1 VYSILPAFVSALFLG
16 FGIYALS
23 IKGVNRVSLSFF
35 FLCVTTAFWQ
45 GLWAV
50 LFQTS
55 DVVWANLL
63 VRAGYVLILYLPT
76 CFYLFLIEV
85 CDKGS
90 DRPYVVWSY
99 GLASLLVVS
108 LLSGNAFVAGEYRYF
123 FGYYPKAGL
132 LHPVHL
138 VQTALLA
145 ARCFWITYQRLKQS
159 GGREHAQIRLCLIG
173 FCIYTFA
180 ALDYLCNYGVEFYP
194 PGVVFLV
201 ASVGCFAWA
210 IIRYDLLNPYSI
222 AASVAHEMRSPL
234 VAIKLLSD
242 ELGESLPALLA
253 AHRVAV
259 EQGLMPDAIGA
270 QTYARLEAIPQKI
283 ALAMRQSTA
292 TIDKF
297 LAVTREL
304 DVGSFSYHKI
314 DHCVAVALE
323 EYPFMGAER
332 DLIRYEKKAGFEF
345 HGSSD
350 LLVFVLFNLIKNA
363 LWAVRSA
370 RKGTIAISTYETEQC
385 YVLAFKDTAIGIDPD
400 VLPYVFE
407 EFFTTRR
414 NSGGTGVGLS
424 FCRQVM
430 QAFGGAIRC
439 LSEKGQHTTFLLEFP
454 RARP

>member
-1 VYSILPAFVSALFLG
+1 MYSILPAFVSALFLG

-23 IKGVNRVSLSFF
+23 IKGANRVSLSFF

-50 LFQTS
+50 LFQTN
-55 DVVWANLL
+55 DMVWANLL
-63 VRAGYVLILYLPT
+63 VRAGYLLILYLPT

-85 CDKGS
+85 CDKGR
-90 DRPYVVWSY
+90 DRRYIFWSY
-99 GLASLLVVS
+99 GLASLLVVA
-108 LLSGNAFVAGEYRYF
+108 LLSGNTFVAGEYHYF

-138 VQTALLA
+138 LQTAVLA
-145 ARCFWITYQRLKQS
+145 ARCFWITYHRMKQT
-159 GGREHAQIRLCLIG
+159 GGREHAQMRLCLLG
-173 FCIYTFA
+173 FCLYTFA
-180 ALDYLCNYGVEFYP
+180 ALDYLCNYGIEFYP

-210 IIRYDLLNPYSI
+210 IIRYDLLSPYSI
-222 AASVAHEMRSPL
+222 ATSVAHEMRSPL

-242 ELGESLPALLA
+242 ELGESLPALVQ
-253 AHRVAV
+253 AHRLAV
-259 EQGLMPDAIGA
+259 EGGLVQDTIGP
-270 QTYARLEAIPQKI
+270 QSYARLEAIPQKI
-283 ALAMRQSTA
+283 ALAMRLSTA
-292 TIDKF
+292 TIEEF
-297 LAVTREL
+297 LAVTRKL
-304 DVGSFSYHKI
+304 DVGSFSSHPI
-314 DHCVAVALE
+314 GHCVAVALE

-332 DLIRYEKKAGFEF
+332 DLIRYEKKVDFEF

-363 LWAVRSA
+363 LWAVQSA
-370 RKGTIAISTYETEQC
+370 RKGMIVISTYQTERCQ
-385 YVLAFKDTAIGIDPD
+385 VLEFKDTATGIDPD
-400 VLPYVFE
+400 VLPYIFE

-430 QAFGGAIRC
+430 KAFGGAIRC
-439 LSEKGQHTTFLLEFP
+439 VSEKGQHTTFLLEFP
-454 RARP
+454 RSRP